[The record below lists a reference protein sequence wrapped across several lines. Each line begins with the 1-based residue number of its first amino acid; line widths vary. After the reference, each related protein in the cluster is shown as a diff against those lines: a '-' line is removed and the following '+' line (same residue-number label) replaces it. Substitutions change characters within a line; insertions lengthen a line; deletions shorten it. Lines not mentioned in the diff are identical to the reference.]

1 MCSIYKSSTKDLMY
15 LYVDKTEQLKRV
27 PEPLLARFGTPKLV
41 MEVLLLKS
49 RPLANVDVEAV
60 AEAIARQGFYLQ
72 LPPAKEDYLL
82 DTPPPFYTK

>member
-1 MCSIYKSSTKDLMY
+1 MY

>member
-1 MCSIYKSSTKDLMY
+1 MSDQVNTLEELSA
-15 LYVDKTEQLKRV
+15 V
-27 PEPLLARFGTPKLV
+27 AG
-41 MEVLLLKS
+41 
-49 RPLANVDVEAV
+49 VEAV